1 MSQREIEVREGKGC
15 HRLIT
20 ATAHPTRTGGWFSGL
35 LLHATP
41 FRARH
46 KALMVDFASSIKTDV
61 ERVLLAGLRKHVVK
75 TGAGLDGAIAD

>member
-1 MSQREIEVREGKGC
+1 MSERKIEVREGKDC

-20 ATAHPTRTGGWFSGL
+20 ATAHPTHTAGWFSGL

-46 KALMVDFASSIKTDV
+46 KTLMVDFASSIETDI
-61 ERVLLAGLRKHVVK
+61 ERVLLAGLREHVVK
-75 TGAGLDGAIAD
+75 TGAGLDGAITD